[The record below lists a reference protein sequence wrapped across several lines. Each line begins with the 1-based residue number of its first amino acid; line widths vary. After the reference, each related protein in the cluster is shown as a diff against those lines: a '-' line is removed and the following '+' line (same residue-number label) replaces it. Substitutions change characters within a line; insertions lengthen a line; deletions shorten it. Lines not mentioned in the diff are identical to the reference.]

1 MVMQVTTSS
10 APSVFPACQ
19 HAAMTLTIEDA
30 RAVFDRRR
38 AAWLAEDL
46 DAYLACFAEDIV
58 LETPGRT
65 VRGHAEYEPMSR
77 MSFRWAKPVSFE
89 FHHLAVDGDVVLA
102 DWTIAV
108 ERRSDGGRVE
118 WQGMSACELR
128 DGTIT
133 WWREY
138 YRDPAALAKA
148 ARGDA

>member
-1 MVMQVTTSS
+1 
-10 APSVFPACQ
+10 
-19 HAAMTLTIEDA
+19 MTLTIDDA
-30 RAVFDRRR
+30 RAVFERRR
-38 AAWLAEDL
+38 QAWLAEDL
-46 DAYLACFAEDIV
+46 DAYLGCFAEDIV

-77 MSFRWAKPVSFE
+77 RSFQWAKPVAFE

-118 WQGMSACELR
+118 WRGMSACELR

-138 YRDPAALAKA
+138 YQDPAALAKA

>member
-1 MVMQVTTSS
+1 
-10 APSVFPACQ
+10 
-19 HAAMTLTIEDA
+19 MTLTIDDA

-46 DAYLACFAEDIV
+46 DAYLGCFAEDVV

-65 VRGHAEYEPMSR
+65 VRGHAEYEPMTR
-77 MSFRWAKPVSFE
+77 MSFQWARPVSFT

-108 ERRSDGGRVE
+108 ERRADGGLVE